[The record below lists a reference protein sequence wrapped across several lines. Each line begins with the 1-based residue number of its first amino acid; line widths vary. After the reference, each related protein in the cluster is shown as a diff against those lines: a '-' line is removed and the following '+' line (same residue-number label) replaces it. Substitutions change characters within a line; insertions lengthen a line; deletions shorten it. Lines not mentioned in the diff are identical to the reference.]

1 MTFSIAGVLRNMG
14 LFGISLVLAV
24 VVWVVAVNEDNP
36 LEERIVPRAVPVE
49 VTGLQANVM
58 VLGGLATEATVKL
71 RAPRLTWPTL
81 AINKLRV
88 VADVAQWQSGSQV
101 VTLQGLLPDQQAE
114 VVSIEPPVV
123 TLQLARVVTR
133 TLPVRVRIIGDPAIG
148 YTFET
153 PVLSVPAAAIS
164 GPEELID
171 TVAALEARIDL
182 RDQREAV
189 AETVVLRALNN
200 DSQAVNG
207 IQVSPPSVGLR
218 VAVTQLGGYRDL
230 AVRVMFKGS
239 QAPGYR
245 IKNIAASPPSVTVFS
260 ADPDVVAALPG
271 YLETEPVDITE
282 AIATIDARVAMKLPP
297 DVSLASDQT
306 VAVTVSI
313 DAVESSIRIRRQVEA
328 TGLGPR
334 LAATIAPERVDVLL
348 SGPLPA
354 LEKLGADDV
363 KVVLD
368 LMGLRIGVHTVKPT
382 VLITGL
388 QSVQAG
394 QVLPEELQVTI
405 IRDLNTPTPKPAAP

>member
-1 MTFSIAGVLRNMG
+1 
-14 LFGISLVLAV
+14 
-24 VVWVVAVNEDNP
+24 
-36 LEERIVPRAVPVE
+36 
-49 VTGLQANVM
+49 VT
-58 VLGGLATEATVKL
+58 
-71 RAPRLTWPTL
+71 
-81 AINKLRV
+81 
-88 VADVAQWQSGSQV
+88 QWQSGSQV
-101 VTLQGLLPDQQAE
+101 VTLRGVFPDQQAE
-114 VVSIEPPVV
+114 VVVIEPPVV

-148 YTFET
+148 YTFGS
-153 PVLSVPAAAIS
+153 PVLSVVDAEIS
-164 GPEELID
+164 GPEELVD
-171 TVAALEARIDL
+171 AVASLEARIDL

-189 AETVVLRALNN
+189 AETVVLRVLNKELQ
-200 DSQAVNG
+200 SVNG
-207 IQVSPPSVGLR
+207 VQVTPPSVGLR

-239 QAPGYR
+239 QAAGYR
-245 IKNIAASPPSVTVFS
+245 IKNITAVPPSVTVFS

-271 YLETEPVDITE
+271 YLETEPLDISNAT
-282 AIATIDARVAMKLPP
+282 ATIDARLAMKLPP

-306 VAVTVSI
+306 VAVAVSI

-334 LAATIAPERVDVLL
+334 LVANFAPEKVDVIL

-354 LEKLGADDV
+354 LEKLGTDDV

-382 VLITGL
+382 VLVTGL

-405 IRDLNTPTPKPAAP
+405 TRDASTPTPKPAAP